1 MLIILEVI
9 DIYKNQ
15 LSCKIFAKGVEQAFI
30 LYSILEHSLLY
41 GGYPCNDLRYKVL
54 LVIRSNVVDL
64 DDTFLMI

>member
-30 LYSILEHSLLY
+30 LYSILEPSLLY

-54 LVIRSNVVDL
+54 LVI
-64 DDTFLMI
+64 